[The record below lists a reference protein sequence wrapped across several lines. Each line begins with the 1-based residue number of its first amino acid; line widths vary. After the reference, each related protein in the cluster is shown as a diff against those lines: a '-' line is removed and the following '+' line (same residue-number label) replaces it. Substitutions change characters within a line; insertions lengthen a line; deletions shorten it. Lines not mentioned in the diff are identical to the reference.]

1 MLALHEKELKYSRS
15 TVPPVEVFR
24 KWGPMMPAISINGE
38 SWFLESKE
46 ILHRLGYSPVT
57 EEDMENIRKAW
68 TGVMHRADYWPRFWG
83 EFSLASDPNPK
94 FVVRFI
100 KNFFRAFTIMY
111 FFTLI
116 RSGVLIRG
124 YRDPGCH
131 ADAYLTW
138 EKRLAQ
144 ENSPFLGGEIPDAN
158 DLLLFGIVQ
167 CHCSIPVPTV
177 LELQTDTRLSF
188 TRKWIGRMQS
198 RFANYESLYSAT
210 YFPPLCRSR
219 ASNRYGAVCILVG
232 EPFWIVCFPITL
244 PAIGYFIVRTSLYG
258 DLKDTQTQGNCRW
271 TSCQRQQYPIFI
283 QSNKE
288 TIFGEQSPFSKL
300 SLTYLL
306 RRNSYHDRC
315 LPAPGCGFDAKLQP
329 HDACVKPKL
338 VTVSQYRK
346 YAALN

>member
-57 EEDMENIRKAW
+57 EEDMEHIRKAW

-232 EPFWIVCFPITL
+232 EPLLDRVLSHHPSCNRVFYSSEPVFTGI
-244 PAIGYFIVRTSLYG
+244 
-258 DLKDTQTQGNCRW
+258 LKTHK
-271 TSCQRQQYPIFI
+271 P
-283 QSNKE
+283 KE
-288 TIFGEQSPFSKL
+288 TAGGHRASANNIRFLYRATKKQYSGSNHL
-300 SLTYLL
+300 SQ
-306 RRNSYHDRC
+306 NS
-315 LPAPGCGFDAKLQP
+315 A
-329 HDACVKPKL
+329 
-338 VTVSQYRK
+338 
-346 YAALN
+346 

>member
-1 MLALHEKELKYSRS
+1 MHDTTIRLYGNDHSPWVQAVMLALHEKELKYSRS

-94 FVVRFI
+94 FVIRFI

-111 FFTLI
+111 FFILI
-116 RSGVLIRG
+116 RSGVFIRG
-124 YRDPGCH
+124 YRDPRCH

-138 EKRLAQ
+138 EKRLARD
-144 ENSPFLGGEIPDAN
+144 NSPFLGGEIPDAN

-177 LELQTDTRLSF
+177 LELQTDTRLSL

-198 RFANYESLYSAT
+198 RFANYESLYSGT
-210 YFPPLCRSR
+210 YFSPHTSGPKR
-219 ASNRYGAVCILVG
+219 ATGTEQFAFWLGSL
-232 EPFWIVCFPITL
+232 FWIVCFPVTL
-244 PAIGYFIVRTSLYG
+244 PTIGYFIVRNQSLRG
-258 DLKDTQTQGNCRW
+258 
-271 TSCQRQQYPIFI
+271 S
-283 QSNKE
+283 
-288 TIFGEQSPFSKL
+288 
-300 SLTYLL
+300 
-306 RRNSYHDRC
+306 
-315 LPAPGCGFDAKLQP
+315 
-329 HDACVKPKL
+329 
-338 VTVSQYRK
+338 
-346 YAALN
+346 